1 MSIGRKN
8 KIIEYVISMEVGA
21 IAPISDPTAIQLL
34 EEVNNGKALG
44 KCLLITN
51 THIKKLYA
59 SALEKKLK
67 GLI

>member
-34 EEVNNGKALG
+34 KEVNNGKALG

-51 THIKKLYA
+51 THIKKLCA